1 MSMAADDPGWS
12 RNDRLRQALEVVGE
26 ETGVDPVTMV
36 YALTKATTRTPE
48 AAALLTAPIE
58 NFDTDRRNLYD
69 YMAHTMTSDSD
80 RWRDA
85 EQVLGIAW
93 PTQIRL
99 LFHGQAYSPLFA
111 WDEFDQDDFE
121 QDVRIG
127 LGAYVLAE
135 RHQLPISQVRK
146 LVAVFRGLQ

>member
-1 MSMAADDPGWS
+1 MTADDPGWS
-12 RNDRLRQALEVVGE
+12 RNDRLKQALEVVGE

-36 YALTKATTRTPE
+36 YALTKATTRTPD

-69 YMAHTMTSDSD
+69 FMAETMTSDSV
-80 RWRDA
+80 RWHDA
-85 EQVLGIAW
+85 EQVLGIPW

-111 WDEFDQDDFE
+111 WDWFDQDEFE
-121 QDVRIG
+121 QDVRTG
-127 LGAYVLAE
+127 MGAYKLAE
-135 RHQLPISQVRK
+135 QHHLPISQVRK
-146 LVAVFRGLQ
+146 LVSVFRGLQ